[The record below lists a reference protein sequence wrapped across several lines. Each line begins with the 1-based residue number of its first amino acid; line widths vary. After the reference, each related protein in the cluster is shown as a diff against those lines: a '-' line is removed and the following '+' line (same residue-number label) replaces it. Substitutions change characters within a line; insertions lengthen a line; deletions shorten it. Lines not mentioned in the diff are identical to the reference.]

1 VHDKRAQQTSE
12 RNTFHALHHFHIQPL
27 FSPQPNITARS
38 NEARLLL
45 ALQALQD
52 DKNLSL
58 RKAAEIYDINHTTL
72 FHQHAGR
79 PTRRDI
85 PANSRKLTN
94 LKEKTIIQYIIELY
108 TRAFHPRLSYVEDIA
123 NRLLRE
129 RDAPPIGVR
138 WAHNFIKRQPKLRT
152 HFTRKYDYQKAK
164 YEDPIIIRE

>member
-27 FSPQPNITARS
+27 FSPQPNMTARL

-58 RKAAEIYDINHTTL
+58 RKAAKIYNINYITL
-72 FHQHAGR
+72 FHRRASR

-85 PANSRKLTN
+85 PANLRKLTD
-94 LKEKTIIQYIIELY
+94 LEEK
-108 TRAFHPRLSYVEDIA
+108 
-123 NRLLRE
+123 
-129 RDAPPIGVR
+129 
-138 WAHNFIKRQPKLRT
+138 
-152 HFTRKYDYQKAK
+152 
-164 YEDPIIIRE
+164 III